1 MDYKVDVIVG
11 REVQVVLVS
20 FFVYVFH
27 VCFVIVKLYTSRLSF
42 SYHTFNVLCRQNLLD
57 RIHQNLY
64 LNIYMCKLET
74 SSTNVRGMNDFQ
86 KRRDIFHYLR
96 QQNSKYIVFK
106 IRILLKVSNL
116 I

>member
-1 MDYKVDVIVG
+1 MDFKVDVIVG
-11 REVQVVLVS
+11 REVQAVLVS

-64 LNIYMCKLET
+64 LTIYMCKDGNT
-74 SSTNVRGMNDFQ
+74 
-86 KRRDIFHYLR
+86 
-96 QQNSKYIVFK
+96 
-106 IRILLKVSNL
+106 
-116 I
+116 